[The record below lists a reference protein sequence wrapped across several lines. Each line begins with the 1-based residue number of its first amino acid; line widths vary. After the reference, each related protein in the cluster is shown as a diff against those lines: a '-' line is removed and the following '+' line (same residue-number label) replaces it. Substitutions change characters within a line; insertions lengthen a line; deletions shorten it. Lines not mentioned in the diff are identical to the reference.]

1 MGQKTKTRILSD
13 QELQKFFG
21 AFNLILKA
29 DFFYYH
35 VFRLQFLTGLR
46 ISDMML
52 LNIENTKKKRFTII
66 EKKTERFNKKRD
78 VYLCDEA
85 FQVAF
90 NLRKL
95 ANRLDSYLILTKKN
109 DSSYR
114 RAIKNY
120 CKKAKIKPDRV
131 STNSLRKT
139 MANKIQ
145 VLKGAKA
152 AKTFLNHSR
161 METTEEYLDGSAETI
176 ENAIDVISR
185 GTKCPS

>member
-13 QELQKFFG
+13 QELKKFFT
-21 AFNLILKA
+21 AFNLRLKA
-29 DFFYYH
+29 DFYYYH

-46 ISDMML
+46 ISDMMR
-52 LNIENTKKKRFTII
+52 LNIDNTKQKRFTII

-85 FQVAF
+85 FQVAY

-95 ANRLDSYLILTKKN
+95 AYKFNSYLILTKKN

-120 CKKAKIKPDRV
+120 CKKGNIKTDRV
-131 STNSLRKT
+131 STHSLRKT

-145 VLKGAKA
+145 ILKGAKA

-161 METTEEYLDGSAETI
+161 METTEEYLDASAETI
-176 ENAIDVISR
+176 ENAIDVISG
-185 GTKCPS
+185 GTSCLS